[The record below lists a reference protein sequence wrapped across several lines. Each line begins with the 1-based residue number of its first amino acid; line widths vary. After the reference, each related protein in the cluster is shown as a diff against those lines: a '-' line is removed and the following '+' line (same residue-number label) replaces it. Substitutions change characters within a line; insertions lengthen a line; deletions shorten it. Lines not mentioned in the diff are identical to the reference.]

1 MSRWRIAVLLV
12 FLALPVLILIALGSY
27 FLWISGLGFT
37 VWWPMTVSMAF
48 AYFLAWHWL
57 RKKQLLHLPSEHAPI
72 HWGDRDLQAWKLVE
86 ARARSAANL
95 EPAKFLDP
103 HFYLDTAQAMA
114 QELARV
120 FHPGTVDPL
129 GPITMPELLT
139 VIELA
144 AHDLADMFE
153 KYVPAGH
160 LITVSRFRKAQQ
172 AIGWYQ
178 KANNIYWMIGALF
191 NPLETGARLAASHL
205 GLSTTWNRLQE
216 NLTQWF
222 YVAYVHELGR
232 YLIDLESGRL
242 KVGARRYRELMAGAE
257 GLTPGANI
265 KISPVTIVT
274 FGQTKAGKSS
284 LINALLGE
292 QRAGVDVLPL
302 TAEVARYELQ
312 LKDGPPL
319 VILDTPGYAQ
329 HGLTDAQKAATLT
342 AARDAD
348 LLLVVLHA
356 RNPAREPDILALTE
370 LVRMLATQPDRK
382 APPILGVLTHIDLLS
397 PAMEWQP
404 PYNWLEPN
412 RPKELQ
418 ISQAVATVRE
428 QFQESL
434 AGCVPVCTESA
445 RIFGIQEFLLPAMV
459 QLLPQARAV
468 NLVRALHQE
477 ADSQKVQR
485 ILQQLLSA
493 GKLAFR
499 LMGERGAA
507 LDAVMPR
514 ARSQGP

>member
-37 VWWPMTVSMAF
+37 VWWPMAVSMAI

-57 RKKQLLHLPSEHAPI
+57 RKKQLLHLPSQKPPI

-86 ARARSAANL
+86 ARARSAENL

-120 FHPGTVDPL
+120 FHPNAVDPF

-139 VIELA
+139 VVELA

-153 KYVPAGH
+153 QYVPASH

-172 AIGWYQ
+172 AIDWYQ
-178 KANNIYWMIGALF
+178 KANNIYWLIGALF
-191 NPLETGARLAASHL
+191 NPVETGVRLAASRF
-205 GLSTTWNRLQE
+205 GLSTTWNKLQE

-222 YVAYVHELGR
+222 YVAYIHELGR

-242 KVGARRYRELMAGAE
+242 KVGARRYRELMAEAG
-257 GLTPGANI
+257 GNTPDPTT
-265 KISPVTIVT
+265 KTSPVTIVT

-292 QRAGVDVLPL
+292 QRAAVDILPL
-302 TAEVARYELQ
+302 TAEVARYELR

-329 HGLTDAQKAATLT
+329 YGLTAEQKAATLA

-356 RNPAREPDILALTE
+356 RNPAREPDVQALTE
-370 LVRMLATQPDRK
+370 LVRMLAQQPDRK
-382 APPILGVLTHIDLLS
+382 APPMLGVLTHIDLLS

-404 PYNWLEPN
+404 PYDWLEPK
-412 RPKELQ
+412 RPKEKQ
-418 ISQAVATVRE
+418 ISQAVATARE

-434 AGCVPVCTESA
+434 VGCVPVCTVPE
-445 RIFGIQEFLLPAMV
+445 RIFGIQEALLPAMV

-477 ADSQKVQR
+477 ADNQKVQR
-485 ILQQLLSA
+485 IFHQLLSA

-507 LDAVMPR
+507 LDAVMPNPRSR
-514 ARSQGP
+514 AP